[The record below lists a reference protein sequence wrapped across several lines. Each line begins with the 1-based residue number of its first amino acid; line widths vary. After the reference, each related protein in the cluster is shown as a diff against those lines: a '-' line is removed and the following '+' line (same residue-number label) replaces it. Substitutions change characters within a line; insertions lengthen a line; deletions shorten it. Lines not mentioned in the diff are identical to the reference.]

1 MEWPAAPQTVTPR
14 RSIDEPGLAK
24 KCRTLLR
31 PLVRGNRH
39 KLELTGSIRST
50 IQKPC
55 PRRRLI
61 RPPTAISMH
70 TEKEVVEADGLL
82 QAILTVTRNVLF
94 IGDIG
99 PSDSLCPY
107 IQTSRIR
114 RLRYSTGGHPPLTP
128 HGYDLVVVGKYHPA
142 YARDLYPLLNYL
154 DVPVVM
160 LCYYERDK
168 RCDFETLVVG

>member
-1 MEWPAAPQTVTPR
+1 MEWPAAPQTVTPLPG
-14 RSIDEPGLAK
+14 INENGLAER
-24 KCRTLLR
+24 CRALFHPLLR
-31 PLVRGNRH
+31 GKRHAVGYALGISSIAYKPRVNR
-39 KLELTGSIRST
+39 
-50 IQKPC
+50 Q
-55 PRRRLI
+55 LI

-99 PSDSLCPY
+99 PSDSLCSY

-114 RLRYSTGGHPPLTP
+114 QLRYSTSGHPPLAP
-128 HGYDLVVVGKYHPA
+128 HRYDLVVVGKYHWV
-142 YARDLYPLLNYL
+142 YAKEVYALLNYL

-160 LCYYERDK
+160 LRHYERDK
-168 RCDFETLVVG
+168 RCDFETLVV

>member
-1 MEWPAAPQTVTPR
+1 MEWPAAPQTVTPQSSR
-14 RSIDEPGLAK
+14 LEPGLAK
-24 KCRTLLR
+24 KCCTLLR

-39 KLELTGSIRST
+39 KLEFTGSIRST

-61 RPPTAISMH
+61 RPPTAISKH
-70 TEKEVVEADGLL
+70 SVKEVVEADGLL
-82 QAILTVTRNVLF
+82 QEILTVTRNVLF

-99 PSDSLCPY
+99 PSDSPCSY

-114 RLRYSTGGHPPLTP
+114 QLRYSTGGQPPLAP
-128 HGYDLVVVGKYHPA
+128 HGYDLVVVGKYHWR
-142 YARDLYPLLNYL
+142 YAKEVYALLNYL

-160 LCYYERDK
+160 LRYEQDK
-168 RCDFETLVVG
+168 KCDFETLVVD